1 MAKAISQSDTMWVK
15 KGEKL
20 PDGSI
25 AKKGIVVQRS
35 TGKRVTGAV
44 KLVTKTARGKA
55 GDTLSVKAGRYTKAT
70 SAGRSGNS
78 KGNTGNPPP
87 ASTSTRTPTAKV
99 AKGAAKASSGYQAGA
114 AKSSSSAR
122 KASSGYQA
130 GSSKSDYKAKPAWY
144 EQGGGGLAG
153 PNSPLANWKFP
164 SGGKG
169 TAWSTPP
176 KKK

>member
-15 KGEKL
+15 KGDKM
-20 PDGSI
+20 PNGSI
-25 AKKGIVVQRS
+25 AKKGVVVQRS
-35 TGKRVTGAV
+35 TGKAVTGAV
-44 KLVTKTARGKA
+44 KLVTKTTRGKA
-55 GDTLSVKAGRYTKAT
+55 GDTLSLKSGRYTK
-70 SAGRSGNS
+70 SGS
-78 KGNTGNPPP
+78 
-87 ASTSTRTPTAKV
+87 
-99 AKGAAKASSGYQAGA
+99 GAAKNTGSASVVKKAGA
-114 AKSSSSAR
+114 NPPAKKSVADSRAMSMRSNA
-122 KASSGYQA
+122 KPAVVKAASKKTASSGYQA

>member
-15 KGEKL
+15 KGDKM

-25 AKKGIVVQRS
+25 AKKGVVVQRS
-35 TGKRVTGAV
+35 TGKAVTGAV
-44 KLVTKTARGKA
+44 KLVTKTTRGKA
-55 GDTLSVKAGRYTKAT
+55 GDTLSLKGGRYTKSGSGTAKKT
-70 SAGRSGNS
+70 GSASVVKKAGS
-78 KGNTGNPPP
+78 NPPAKKSVADSRAMSMRPGAKP
-87 ASTSTRTPTAKV
+87 AQP
-99 AKGAAKASSGYQAGA
+99 
-114 AKSSSSAR
+114 KSAPR
-122 KASSGYQA
+122 RAASSGYQA

-153 PNSPLANWKFP
+153 PNSPLANLKFS

-169 TAWSTPP
+169 NPWSTPP